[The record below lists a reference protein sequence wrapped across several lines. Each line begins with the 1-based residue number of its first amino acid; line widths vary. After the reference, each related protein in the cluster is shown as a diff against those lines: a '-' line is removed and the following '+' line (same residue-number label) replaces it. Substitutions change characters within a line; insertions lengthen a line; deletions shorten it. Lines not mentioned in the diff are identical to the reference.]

1 MAGGSVVPRDKDLNP
16 SGAAGRPESERNID
30 ATVRI
35 LANQNSFKAANIILC
50 AKVYIYNMCI
60 CLIYVFIVDRCLLS

>member
-30 ATVRI
+30 ATFRI

-50 AKVYIYNMCI
+50 AKVNIIYIYII
-60 CLIYVFIVDRCLLS
+60 CVYV